1 MFRKSISLIST
12 PYLMLAEFILSYAQK
27 YRNTF
32 NEVLECNLEYRYGSL
47 GILKNN
53 ETEKSLSEKRD
64 NIKYSYNTK
73 RDTEHIRYAQ
83 Y

>member
-1 MFRKSISLIST
+1 
-12 PYLMLAEFILSYAQK
+12 MLAEFILSYAQK

-53 ETEKSLSEKRD
+53 ETKQSLFEKRD
-64 NIKYSYNTK
+64 DIKYSYNTE
-73 RDTEHIRYAQ
+73 RDTEHIQYARY
-83 Y
+83 